1 MQSGLSWPLL
11 SWKMR
16 SAVSCGDVSEAI
28 PSVADAGRLRLD
40 LEGDDDPC
48 GQFAA
53 QWPGWPHRK
62 QLRLALALP
71 FGSNFPPPCGGYLI
85 VVEDLPDL
93 EPPPFPF
100 PLLLQPDGLVVGEV
114 DEAGPC
120 C

>member
-1 MQSGLSWPLL
+1 MSSVGAGLFVPALEAKLL
-11 SWKMR
+11 
-16 SAVSCGDVSEAI
+16 A
-28 PSVADAGRLRLD
+28 
-40 LEGDDDPC
+40 PC
-48 GQFAA
+48 GQLAA

-93 EPPPFPF
+93 VPPPFHF